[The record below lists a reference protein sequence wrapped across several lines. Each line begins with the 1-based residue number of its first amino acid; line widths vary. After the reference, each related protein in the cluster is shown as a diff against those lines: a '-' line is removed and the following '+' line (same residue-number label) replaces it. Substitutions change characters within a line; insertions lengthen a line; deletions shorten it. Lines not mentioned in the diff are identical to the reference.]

1 MPKISTQSLVAYT
14 ATFPQCNSLSVFISF
29 RSQQLIESALA
40 ENECMKYL
48 DRDQMQCLADSAY
61 PLTLK
66 QGVSVVQEGDNGNQA
81 YIVEGE
87 EECENEIDTLAS

>member
-1 MPKISTQSLVAYT
+1 MPTISTHSLVAYT

-29 RSQQLIESALA
+29 RSQRLIESALA

-48 DRDQMQCLADSAY
+48 DRDQMLCLADSAY

-66 QGVSVVQEGDNGNQA
+66 QGVSVVQEGDNGTQA

>member
-1 MPKISTQSLVAYT
+1 
-14 ATFPQCNSLSVFISF
+14 
-29 RSQQLIESALA
+29 
-40 ENECMKYL
+40 MKYL
-48 DRDQMQCLADSAY
+48 DRDQMLCLADSAY

-66 QGVSVVQEGDNGNQA
+66 QGVSVVQEGDNGTQA